1 MIMKK
6 ERRRK
11 SIIYT
16 TVMIQS
22 QKLSLRAV
30 MIPILMVMMVM
41 TVMTL
46 RKVLMMMGVLKVVQI
61 SLLFILKNGDNNS
74 FVPHCF

>member
-11 SIIYT
+11 SIFYT
-16 TVMIQS
+16 TVMTIQT

-46 RKVLMMMGVLKVVQI
+46 TKVRMMMGGLEAVQT
-61 SLLFILKNGDNNS
+61 SLLFILKNGDND
-74 FVPHCF
+74 